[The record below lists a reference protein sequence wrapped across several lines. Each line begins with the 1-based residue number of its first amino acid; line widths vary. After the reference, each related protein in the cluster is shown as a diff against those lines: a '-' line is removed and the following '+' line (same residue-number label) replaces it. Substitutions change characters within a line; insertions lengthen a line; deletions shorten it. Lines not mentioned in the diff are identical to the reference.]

1 MDSQQQLDSTV
12 PSQSTPR
19 TNEISLGPNG
29 EQDNNPGS
37 ASSLTSANYPGAS
50 PAMDQRS
57 NLVLQQPNFGSP
69 ALSQQQFPGYSQAQS
84 QSQDSVPTIAPNDTN
99 SIPNPSNPAN
109 RVQPHPDTPLP
120 PAVQAQ
126 FYNRFG
132 AQPPQTHGQLQ
143 AFLRHA
149 AQVAH
154 QARVNA
160 QARGVNVLNSPSGM
174 SPGTGVPSM
183 PGTSGI
189 PTMAQVNNQA
199 NSPATSQVG
208 LASTPTTAPM
218 SLMGQYQYSTPGP
231 GPNTTSSP
239 NVPTLPHSS
248 STSDHGTPRTN
259 TMDAPKTPL
268 TALNSDLGQASGLVQ
283 RPGSQA
289 SNTPDRRDAGTPSSS
304 VGGVGGLGNRASAGL
319 EVDLNETRDK
329 GSREFTG
336 MRRDLAIIHRP
347 MDLTRFPYIHHRN
360 NSISSFRGSCE

>member
-1 MDSQQQLDSTV
+1 MDGQHQLDGTV

-19 TNEISLGPNG
+19 LNDVSLSLNG

-37 ASSLTSANYPGAS
+37 TSSFMSVNYAGAS
-50 PAMDQRS
+50 PATDQRS

-69 ALSQQQFPGYSQAQS
+69 ALGQQQFPGYGQGQT
-84 QSQDSVPTIAPNDTN
+84 QNQDSVPTNASNDIN
-99 SIPNPSNPAN
+99 PILNPSNPVN

-160 QARGVNVLNSPSGM
+160 QARGVNVANSPVGM
-174 SPGTGVPSM
+174 SPGAGMTGM
-183 PGTSGI
+183 PGMPGYPAI
-189 PTMAQVNNQA
+189 AQMNNQA

-208 LASTPTTAPM
+208 LASTPTTVPM
-218 SLMGQYQYSTPGP
+218 SLMGQNQYSSPGP

-239 NVPTLPHSS
+239 NITTIPQSS
-248 STSDHGTPRTN
+248 STSGHNTPQAN
-259 TMDAPKTPL
+259 AIDVPKTPL
-268 TALNSDLGQASGLVQ
+268 TALNSDFGQGSGPVQ
-283 RPGSQA
+283 RPGFQA

-304 VGGVGGLGNRASAGL
+304 VGGSGGLGNRASVGL

-329 GSREFTG
+329 GSREST
-336 MRRDLAIIHRP
+336 RICRDIP
-347 MDLTRFPYIHHRN
+347 GPPY
-360 NSISSFRGSCE
+360 